1 MNVRPLV
8 SVIMSVY
15 NEVPEYLNLAVE
27 SILRQTY
34 ENIEFLI
41 ADDGSA
47 PEAATVLDDISRR
60 DPRIHLIRHEN
71 FGLTES
77 LNHLIRQTHGA
88 FVARQDSDDISEPDR
103 IRQQVSF
110 FADRPNL
117 MLLGTGCLLI
127 DAQGRGLHRQRIKT
141 HPRTLRRLLRRT
153 NQFVHGSVMFR
164 TEVFN
169 HHMYYEDFR
178 YAEDY
183 DLFTRIADRFLVA
196 NIALPLY
203 RYRIN
208 PESISV
214 AKSREQLFM
223 GMVVRKAARLRRK
236 GYPIH
241 WSPET
246 FELISKTLKTP
257 LNRRHLE
264 CLVFGA
270 QGRIHNLTGR
280 KAEAR
285 RMYWRAF
292 ASYPSPRALWWL
304 LRSLIPWRYVW

>member
-1 MNVRPLV
+1 MNARPLV

-15 NEVPEYLNLAVE
+15 NEIPEYLNLAVE
-27 SILRQTY
+27 SILHQTY

-41 ADDGSA
+41 ADDGST
-47 PEAATVLDDISRR
+47 PEMAVALDAAARL

-71 FGLTES
+71 LGLTES

-88 FVARQDSDDISEPDR
+88 FVGRQDSDDISEPDR

-110 FADRPNL
+110 FADRPKL

-127 DAQGRGLHRQRIKT
+127 DAQGKVLHRQRVKT
-141 HPRTLRRLLRRT
+141 RPRTLKRLLRHT

-164 TEVFN
+164 TDVFN
-169 HHMYYEDFR
+169 YHMYYEDFR

-183 DLFTRIADRFLVA
+183 DLFARIADRFPVA
-196 NIALPLY
+196 NINLPLY

-214 AKSREQLFM
+214 SKSREQLFM
-223 GMVVRKAARLRRK
+223 GMIVREAARLRSK
-236 GYPIH
+236 GNSIH

-246 FELISKTLKTP
+246 FELISNTLKTP
-257 LNRRHLE
+257 LHRRHLE

-270 QGRIHNLTGR
+270 QGRINNLAGR

-292 ASYPSPRALWWL
+292 ASYPSPQALWWL